1 MRIAIL
7 SPSFPPNLYPCGIG
21 DFTTRLAPELKRLDV
36 ESVIFTS
43 SDYGG
48 PAVCG
53 QIPVRRIARR
63 WTPGALAHLARAA
76 REEKVHALLVQYAPD
91 LYPPGTRWVCFLPLV
106 MRILSPGIPVVLSIH
121 TVGVSTFSSMVRV
134 AMLMTSARA
143 ILSTNEEAIHLIG
156 KYLKPLLGK
165 TLEIP
170 IGANVEP
177 PPGWESSLKTVR
189 GRVRTEWD
197 IPPDASLLAHF
208 GFYYPGKGA
217 EQILEAAAKWKAAGR
232 AFRLFMLGGDR
243 FPESGY
249 YKNLQSRACAEG
261 LEEEIR
267 WTGYMEGSRLSEI
280 LRASDLFL
288 APYEGGI
295 SSRRGSLMAGI
306 AHGLPIIST
315 PSKIPTRYFREGENF
330 AAVPFG
336 DAGAL
341 AAQVEALMDDPAARA
356 RLRAGTEALAASF
369 AWPAIAGRTRAFLLS
384 VLRSAPMNERDLRRR
399 N

>member
-21 DFTTRLAPELKRLDV
+21 DFTTKLVPDLRRLDV

-76 REEKVHALLVQYAPD
+76 REEKVHALLVQYTPD
-91 LYPPGTRWVCFLPLV
+91 LYPPGTRWICFLPLV

-134 AMLMTSARA
+134 AMLMTSAHA
-143 ILSTNEEAIHLIG
+143 ILSTNEEVVHLVG
-156 KYLKPLLGK
+156 KYLKPLLEK

-177 PPGWESSLKTVR
+177 PPGWNSSLETVR
-189 GRVRTEWD
+189 GRVRTEWN
-197 IPPDASLLAHF
+197 IPPDAFLLAHF
-208 GFYYPGKGA
+208 GFYYPGRGA
-217 EQILEAAAKWKAAGR
+217 EQILEAAAKWSAAGR
-232 AFRLFMLGGDR
+232 TFRLFMLGGDR

-249 YKNLQSRACAEG
+249 YKNFQSRACAEG
-261 LEEEIR
+261 LEEEIS
-267 WTGYMEGSRLSEI
+267 WTEYMEGSRLSET

-288 APYEGGI
+288 VPYEGGI
-295 SSRRGSLMAGI
+295 SSRR
-306 AHGLPIIST
+306 
-315 PSKIPTRYFREGENF
+315 
-330 AAVPFG
+330 
-336 DAGAL
+336 
-341 AAQVEALMDDPAARA
+341 EA
-356 RLRAGTEALAASF
+356 
-369 AWPAIAGRTRAFLLS
+369 
-384 VLRSAPMNERDLRRR
+384 
-399 N
+399 